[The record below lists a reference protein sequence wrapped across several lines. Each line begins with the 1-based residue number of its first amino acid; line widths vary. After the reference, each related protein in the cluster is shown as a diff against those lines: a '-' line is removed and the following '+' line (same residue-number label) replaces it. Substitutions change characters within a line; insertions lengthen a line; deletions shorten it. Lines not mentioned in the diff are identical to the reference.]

1 MRGELTLNQ
10 KWIETIKCAKKYGIK
25 EVSTLTNALLLTPE
39 KFEQM
44 MEAGL
49 DWLTISVDGVGDEY
63 NKIRAP
69 AKFDDLIEKL
79 KKFKKIKEKKKF

>member
-1 MRGELTLNQ
+1 MDGN
-10 KWIETIKCAKKYGIK
+10 IKCAKKYGIK

-49 DWLTISVDGVGDEY
+49 DWQPLLLMVLEMNI
-63 NKIRAP
+63 
-69 AKFDDLIEKL
+69 
-79 KKFKKIKEKKKF
+79 IK

>member
-1 MRGELTLNQ
+1 
-10 KWIETIKCAKKYGIK
+10 
-25 EVSTLTNALLLTPE
+25 
-39 KFEQM
+39 

-79 KKFKKIKEKKKF
+79 KKFKKIKEKKVLNLL